1 MRVLHLYI
9 HYLEDIALQNSKYTS
24 IPKKNWLASRDI
36 YWIITVPS
44 VNSLHIYCTELLNP
58 TVFHW
63 TPYIATGLHWIT
75 MYFHTDLYC
84 TPLYGVLT
92 SIVSLCSPLYTVLY
106 HFYTHR
112 LAFDCIMNCLYY
124 KLFLNDSINLT
135 LTDSKGTFK
144 IMIFFFKKLHSEP
157 PRMHRKHISITS
169 WSLIYRFNFW
179 NHCFNFI
186 ELLLLQIVSLFC
198 RFDAIVKT
206 KLFKTAFQ

>member
-144 IMIFFFKKLHSEP
+144 IMIFFLKSYIQNRLECTVN
-157 PRMHRKHISITS
+157 IS
-169 WSLIYRFNFW
+169 
-179 NHCFNFI
+179 
-186 ELLLLQIVSLFC
+186 
-198 RFDAIVKT
+198 A
-206 KLFKTAFQ
+206 